1 MIFPVKVMDAH
12 GKLKEEKCL
21 TQEKALDHFWL
32 DKYTKKTNSAIFA
45 MSSHEK
51 ITWKRL
57 SLDENIPVVKQWTY
71 FKKPQKKRKAI
82 HKIIC
87 QRCGKSAMKTMKR
100 AKFCSLECMQ
110 KKGNKD
116 RHLQRKLKK
125 REKQHEIARQG
136 IHATR
141 LG

>member
-45 MSSHEK
+45 MSNHEK

-57 SLDENIPVVKQWTY
+57 SLDENIHVVKQWTY

-87 QRCGKSAMKTMKR
+87 QRCGESAMKTMKR
-100 AKFCSLECMQ
+100 AKYCSTECMQ
-110 KKGNKD
+110 KRGNRD
-116 RHLQRKLKK
+116 RYFRDKLK
-125 REKQHEIARQG
+125 REKQNEIERKG
-136 IHATR
+136 IQATR